1 MSDIIKTEAVVLSK
15 INYGDSSNIISIFT
29 KDYGKLSA
37 IVKGGRNP
45 KSKIG
50 LVADPLNHLQVV
62 LYKKDTRDIQIISS
76 ADIIK
81 YFAKIRDDFEKLKYA
96 SAVVELVKKL
106 TPEHEENLK
115 LFRGL
120 VRILSLLDTSNEKE
134 IIVFGRFLIFF
145 LTELGYEIQLDKCC
159 ICGRTNLFQNRL
171 SYNFEIGILCSIC
184 RENHLESFSIN
195 AELFQYL
202 FCLKNNRS
210 IEDKINYETMEAALI
225 FLEKYIKY
233 HVQDFTGIRSFQLF
247 K

>member
-50 LVADPLNHLQVV
+50 LVADPINHLQIV

-76 ADIIK
+76 ADIIT
-81 YFAKIRDDFEKLKYA
+81 YFAKIREDFEKLKYA
-96 SAVVELVKKL
+96 SAVLELVKKL

-120 VRILSLLDTSNEKE
+120 LRILSLLDTSNEKE
-134 IIVFGRFLIFF
+134 IILFGRFFIFL
-145 LTELGYEIQLDKCC
+145 LTELGYEIQLDTCSV
-159 ICGRTNLFQNRL
+159 CGNANLFQNRL
-171 SYNFEIGILCSIC
+171 SYNFEIGILCNNC

-210 IEDKINYETMEAALI
+210 VEDKINYETMEAALI
-225 FLEKYIKY
+225 FLEKYLKY
-233 HVQDFTGIRSFQLF
+233 HVQDFSGIQSFQLF